1 MTSTPAN
8 INIDQ
13 GHREFARV
21 GLVAKIGQRS
31 ISEEVVRI
39 QEWLDKRGVEV
50 VLDPAAGELVGASEP
65 GVHRADLPA
74 AVDLLIVLGGDG
86 TLLSVARAA
95 AAAGTP
101 VLGINYGSLG
111 FLTLTPRN
119 EIYSTLE
126 RVFSGNFV
134 SSSRMMLRASIE
146 HPDGSVVSWDV
157 LNDAVVNKTSLARI
171 MEYEVVVDD
180 EFVSRYRADGLIVA
194 TPTGSTAYSLSV
206 GGPLIMPE
214 MDAIVVCPISP
225 HSLANRP
232 LVLPAG
238 SHVAVRLITSD
249 QDIVLTLDGQE
260 GVTFDHRDIARVE
273 RGPYR
278 FELLSAGERAH
289 FEVLRA
295 KLAWGDQRD

>member
-1 MTSTPAN
+1 
-8 INIDQ
+8 
-13 GHREFARV
+13 
-21 GLVAKIGQRS
+21 
-31 ISEEVVRI
+31 
-39 QEWLDKRGVEV
+39 
-50 VLDPAAGELVGASEP
+50 
-65 GVHRADLPA
+65 
-74 AVDLLIVLGGDG
+74 
-86 TLLSVARAA
+86 
-95 AAAGTP
+95 
-101 VLGINYGSLG
+101 
-111 FLTLTPRN
+111 
-119 EIYSTLE
+119 
-126 RVFSGNFV
+126 
-134 SSSRMMLRASIE
+134 
-146 HPDGSVVSWDV
+146 V

-171 MEYEVVVDD
+171 MEYEVAVDD

-238 SHVAVRLITSD
+238 SHVAVKLITSD

-260 GVTFDHRDIARVE
+260 GVTFDYREIARVE
-273 RGPYR
+273 RGPHR
-278 FELLSAGERAH
+278 FELLSAGERRH